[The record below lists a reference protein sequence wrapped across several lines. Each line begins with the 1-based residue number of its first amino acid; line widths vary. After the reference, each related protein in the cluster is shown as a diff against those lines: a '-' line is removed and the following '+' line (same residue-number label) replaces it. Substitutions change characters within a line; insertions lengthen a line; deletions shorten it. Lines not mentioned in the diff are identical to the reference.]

1 MPALALRCLPHLAI
15 ALALL
20 GAIWWLDHQGYERA
34 RREAEARDLKLRTEL
49 QVDLRQVEQALS
61 GQLAAIDAVT
71 ARTSTG
77 IAQTRT
83 ILQPTLMKEL
93 TREARYADPDAGIS
107 DGLRAAIDRAR
118 GAVACAP
125 APDGGIVCTLP
136 APEPAQGQ

>member
-1 MPALALRCLPHLAI
+1 MPALALRFLPHLAM

-49 QVDLRQVEQALS
+49 QADLRQVEQALS
-61 GQLAAIDAVT
+61 RQFAAIDAAT
-71 ARTSTG
+71 ARTHAG

-83 ILQPTLMKEL
+83 VLQPTLVKEL
-93 TREARYADPDAGIS
+93 TRETRYADPDAGIS

-118 GAVACAP
+118 AAVACAP

-136 APEPAQGQ
+136 AAEPAQGQ

>member
-1 MPALALRCLPHLAI
+1 MPALALRFLPM

-34 RREAEARDLKLRTEL
+34 RRETEARDLKLRTEL
-49 QVDLRQVEQALS
+49 QANLRQVEQALS
-61 GQLAAIDAVT
+61 GQLAAFDAAT
-71 ARTSTG
+71 ARTHAG
-77 IAQTRT
+77 IARTRT

-93 TREARYADPDAGIS
+93 TRETRYADPDAGIS

-118 GAVACAP
+118 GAVACAS

-136 APEPAQGQ
+136 AAEAAQGQ

>member
-1 MPALALRCLPHLAI
+1 MPALALRLLPHLAM

-93 TREARYADPDAGIS
+93 TRETRYADPDAGIS

-136 APEPAQGQ
+136 APEAAQGQ